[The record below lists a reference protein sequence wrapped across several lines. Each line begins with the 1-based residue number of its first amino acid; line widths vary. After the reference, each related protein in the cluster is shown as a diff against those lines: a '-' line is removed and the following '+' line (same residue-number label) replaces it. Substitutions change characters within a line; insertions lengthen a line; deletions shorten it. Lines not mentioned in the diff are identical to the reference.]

1 MVELPEARF
10 TVAALITILP
20 FSVAVIDP
28 LLVIVPVAFKV
39 KVVPVELLIELVEDL
54 LEALLAVPLAVLLAV
69 LLAVFAAP
77 EMDAPAAT
85 VRSPL
90 TSIVTFEVAK
100 APDMADAVLA
110 SIVIFSGSKS
120 HMPALPSLAETLTIT
135 DLAIS
140 KIPFELVSIKP
151 PLPPKDPP
159 WALKVPATRVFTD
172 DQMLISPPLP
182 LLVDD
187 TSTTAKPS
195 TVTVLARLA
204 ATILLRVPSIF
215 WV

>member
-10 TVAALITILP
+10 TVAAFITILP

-39 KVVPVELLIELVEDL
+39 KVVPEDPLTEL
-54 LEALLAVPLAVLLAV
+54 LEALLTVLLAV
-69 LLAVFAAP
+69 LLAVPLAVFAAP
-77 EMDAPAAT
+77 EIDAPAAT

-100 APDMADAVLA
+100 APDIADAVLA
-110 SIVIFSGSKS
+110 SMVIFSGSKS
-120 HMPALPSLAETLTIT
+120 HMPAFPSLAETLTIT

-140 KIPFELVSIKP
+140 KIPFELVSIMP

-182 LLVDD
+182 LVFDEA
-187 TSTTAKPS
+187 STTAKPS

-204 ATILLRVPSIF
+204 ATILVRVPSKF

>member
-10 TVAALITILP
+10 TVPALSTILP
-20 FSVAVIDP
+20 FSVAVIEP

-39 KVVPVELLIELVEDL
+39 KVVPAEVPDEL
-54 LEALLAVPLAVLLAV
+54 LEALLAVLLAV
-69 LLAVFAAP
+69 PLGVFAAP
-77 EMDAPAAT
+77 EIDAPAAT

-100 APDMADAVLA
+100 APDIADAVLA
-110 SIVIFSGSKS
+110 SMVIFSGSKS

-140 KIPFELVSIKP
+140 KIPFELVSIMP

-172 DQMLISPPLP
+172 DQRLISPPLP
-182 LLVDD
+182 LLVDEA
-187 TSTTAKPS
+187 STTAKPS

-204 ATILLRVPSIF
+204 ATILVRVPSKF

>member
-10 TVAALITILP
+10 TVPALSTILP
-20 FSVAVIDP
+20 FSVAVIEP

-39 KVVPVELLIELVEDL
+39 KVVPAEVPDEL
-54 LEALLAVPLAVLLAV
+54 LEALLAVLLAV
-69 LLAVFAAP
+69 PLGVFAAP
-77 EMDAPAAT
+77 EIDAPAAT

-100 APDMADAVLA
+100 APDIADAVLA
-110 SIVIFSGSKS
+110 SMVIFSGSKS

-140 KIPFELVSIKP
+140 KIPLELVSIMP

-182 LLVDD
+182 LTVDEA
-187 TSTTAKPS
+187 STTAKPS
-195 TVTVLARLA
+195 TVTVLARLT
-204 ATILLRVPSIF
+204 ATILVRVPSIF

>member
-10 TVAALITILP
+10 TFAAFSTILP

-39 KVVPVELLIELVEDL
+39 KVVPVEVPEELLIEPVEEL
-54 LEALLAVPLAVLLAV
+54 LAVLLAVPLAV
-69 LLAVFAAP
+69 FAAP
-77 EMDAPAAT
+77 EIDAPAAT

-100 APDMADAVLA
+100 APDIADAVLA

-140 KIPFELVSIKP
+140 KIPFELVSIMP

-182 LLVDD
+182 LVFDEA
-187 TSTTAKPS
+187 STTAKPS

-204 ATILLRVPSIF
+204 ATILVRVPSKF

>member
-10 TVAALITILP
+10 TVPALSTILP
-20 FSVAVIDP
+20 FSVAVIEP

-39 KVVPVELLIELVEDL
+39 KVVPAEVPDEL
-54 LEALLAVPLAVLLAV
+54 LEALLAVLLAV
-69 LLAVFAAP
+69 PLGVFAAP
-77 EMDAPAAT
+77 EIDAPAAT

-100 APDMADAVLA
+100 APDIADAVLA
-110 SIVIFSGSKS
+110 SMVIFSGSKS

-140 KIPFELVSIKP
+140 KIPLELVSIMP

-172 DQMLISPPLP
+172 DQRLISPPLP
-182 LLVDD
+182 LLVDEA
-187 TSTTAKPS
+187 STTAKPS

-204 ATILLRVPSIF
+204 ATILVRVPSKF

>member
-10 TVAALITILP
+10 TFAAFSTILP

-39 KVVPVELLIELVEDL
+39 KVVPEDPLTEL
-54 LEALLAVPLAVLLAV
+54 LAVLLAV
-69 LLAVFAAP
+69 LLEEPLAVFAAP
-77 EMDAPAAT
+77 EIDAPAAT

-110 SIVIFSGSKS
+110 SMVIFSGSKS
-120 HMPALPSLAETLTIT
+120 HIPALPSLAETLTIT

-140 KIPFELVSIKP
+140 KIPFELVSIMP

-182 LLVDD
+182 LVFDEA
-187 TSTTAKPS
+187 STTAKPS

-204 ATILLRVPSIF
+204 ATILVRVPSIF

>member
-10 TVAALITILP
+10 TFAAFSTILP

-39 KVVPVELLIELVEDL
+39 KVVPEDPLTELLIELVE
-54 LEALLAVPLAVLLAV
+54 EVPEE

-110 SIVIFSGSKS
+110 SMVIFSGSKS
-120 HMPALPSLAETLTIT
+120 HMPAFPSLAETLTIT

-140 KIPFELVSIKP
+140 KIPFELVSIMP

-182 LLVDD
+182 LVFDEA
-187 TSTTAKPS
+187 STTAKPS

-204 ATILLRVPSIF
+204 ATILVRVPSIF

>member
-10 TVAALITILP
+10 TFAAFSTILP

-39 KVVPVELLIELVEDL
+39 KVVPVEVPEELLIELLD
-54 LEALLAVPLAVLLAV
+54 VPLAALF
-69 LLAVFAAP
+69 AVFAAP
-77 EMDAPAAT
+77 EIDAPAAT

-140 KIPFELVSIKP
+140 KIPFELVSIMP

-182 LLVDD
+182 LVFDEA
-187 TSTTAKPS
+187 STTAKPS

-204 ATILLRVPSIF
+204 ATILVRVPSIF

>member
-10 TVAALITILP
+10 TFAAFSTILP

-39 KVVPVELLIELVEDL
+39 KVVPEDPLTEL
-54 LEALLAVPLAVLLAV
+54 LEALLAVLLAV
-69 LLAVFAAP
+69 PLAVFAAP
-77 EMDAPAAT
+77 EIDAPAAT

-100 APDMADAVLA
+100 APDIADAVLA
-110 SIVIFSGSKS
+110 SMVIFSGSKS
-120 HMPALPSLAETLTIT
+120 HIPALPSLAETLTIT

-140 KIPFELVSIKP
+140 KIPFELVSIMP

-182 LLVDD
+182 LVFDEA
-187 TSTTAKPS
+187 STTAKPS

-204 ATILLRVPSIF
+204 ATILVRVPSIF